1 MADVG
6 IAVGVREVLRFVPD
20 NGGIHAGEDSRA
32 VATGEGCVEALDEIN
47 VRLGH
52 GKGLRYP
59 EAVYRNTIPVD
70 QLPPDERCSAVDRR
84 VAEMW
89 LHSAPGRLCVDDGA
103 FGPLWAGDPPLAWA
117 AAALLDTTS

>member
-32 VATGEGCVEALDEIN
+32 VASGEGCVETLDEID

-59 EAVYRNTIPVD
+59 EAVYRKTIPVD
-70 QLPPDERCSAVDRR
+70 STVDVESRRCGSIRRLTGCAGSALTRALFVNIGTS
-84 VAEMW
+84 EE
-89 LHSAPGRLCVDDGA
+89 
-103 FGPLWAGDPPLAWA
+103 GDLR
-117 AAALLDTTS
+117 

>member
-47 VRLGH
+47 VGLGH

-59 EAVYRNTIPVD
+59 EAVYRKD
-70 QLPPDERCSAVDRR
+70 GESRRCGSIRR
-84 VAEMW
+84 LAGCAWMTA
-89 LHSAPGRLCVDDGA
+89 HSEVVSM
-103 FGPLWAGDPPLAWA
+103 AWQRPA
-117 AAALLDTTS
+117 YRCFSMSFACW